1 MYLFE
6 GPERPFS
13 LYLREMKI
21 KELTEGE
28 RPRER
33 MMKYGAESLGT
44 GELLAV
50 LLRSGTRGESAV
62 DLAQRL
68 LSLAGGSLV
77 QLSQMPLA
85 RLRAQRGLGGAKV
98 LPVLAALEL
107 GRRFM
112 SEESRLDKISIIAP
126 AQVYRMMKPVLK
138 GLETEECWVV
148 YLNSAKYVIGRE
160 CVSSGG
166 LNATIIDVK
175 KIVASALERRA
186 QSLVLVHNHPS
197 GNPRPGREDL
207 IQTQALRRALDAF
220 SIHLLDH
227 VVICDDSYYSFA
239 DELVYP
245 G

>member
-1 MYLFE
+1 
-6 GPERPFS
+6 
-13 LYLREMKI
+13 MKI

-33 MMKYGAESLGT
+33 MVEYGAESLGT

-62 DLAQRL
+62 ELAQRL

-77 QLSQMPLA
+77 QLSQMPLE

-112 SEESRLDKISIIAP
+112 AEESRLEKISIISP
-126 AQVYRMMKPVLK
+126 AQVYRLVKPVLK
-138 GLETEECWVV
+138 GLETEECWVI
-148 YLNSAKYVIGRE
+148 YLNAAKYVVSRE

-166 LNATIIDVK
+166 LSSTIIDVR

-186 QSLVLVHNHPS
+186 HSLVLVHNHPS

-207 IQTQALRRALDAF
+207 TQTLALRRALDAF
-220 SIHLLDH
+220 SIQLLDH
-227 VVICDDSYYSFA
+227 VVFCDDSYYSFA
-239 DELVYP
+239 DETVYQ

>member
-112 SEESRLDKISIIAP
+112 SEGSRLDKISIIAP
-126 AQVYRMMKPVLK
+126 AQVYRMMQPVLK

-227 VVICDDSYYSFA
+227 VVFCDDSYYSFA

>member
-1 MYLFE
+1 
-6 GPERPFS
+6 
-13 LYLREMKI
+13 MKI

-33 MMKYGAESLGT
+33 MVEYGAESLGT

-62 DLAQRL
+62 ELAQRL

-77 QLSQMPLA
+77 QLSKMPLE
-85 RLRAQRGLGGAKV
+85 RLRAQRGLGGTKV
-98 LPVLAALEL
+98 LPVLAAFEL

-112 SEESRLDKISIIAP
+112 AEESRLEKVSIISP
-126 AQVYRMMKPVLK
+126 AQVYRLMKPVMK
-138 GLETEECWVV
+138 GLEAEECWVV
-148 YLNSAKYVIGRE
+148 YLNAAKYVISRE
-160 CVSSGG
+160 CVSAGG
-166 LNATIIDVK
+166 LSSTIIDVK
-175 KIVASALERRA
+175 RIVASALERRA

-207 IQTQALRRALDAF
+207 TQTLALRRALDAF

-227 VVICDDSYYSFA
+227 IVFCDDSYYSFA
-239 DELVYP
+239 DETVYQ

>member
-6 GPERPFS
+6 DSARPFS
-13 LYLREMKI
+13 VYLREMKI

-85 RLRAQRGLGGAKV
+85 RMRAQRGLGGAKV

-148 YLNSAKYVIGRE
+148 YLNAAKYVIGCE

-175 KIVASALERRA
+175 RIVASALERRA

-207 IQTQALRRALDAF
+207 TQTQALRRALDAF